1 MYVRMKFKVK
11 YTFEDRRTPWPT
23 RLRET
28 SPQENRRCWRC
39 HTRIIRFASFAPLG
53 SSRHRAC
60 ICTHAVDISGREK
73 TFAHLWMTSPSKI
86 RPLLAAAPPSKTF
99 ATCNSW
105 KSGGAGVK
113 TTPMPACGGA
123 ESFSVTPPC
132 VPWTVLTKSLPV
144 GAAPAPRTSGEV
156 EVRGAADSGGVGTG
170 VAPESVLSPRTSLT
184 SGCEV
189 KDSAAGSPP
198 TGEPKGEAIL

>member
-1 MYVRMKFKVK
+1 MADTASRDEPAREPSMLEVPRTHYQIREIRSNGITLTSRMH
-11 YTFEDRRTPWPT
+11 
-23 RLRET
+23 LH
-28 SPQENRRCWRC
+28 S
-39 HTRIIRFASFAPLG
+39 
-53 SSRHRAC
+53 
-60 ICTHAVDISGREK
+60 SGREK
-73 TFAHLWMTSPSKI
+73 KFAHLCMTSPSKI

-113 TTPMPACGGA
+113 TTPMPACAPDCVVGA
-123 ESFSVTPPC
+123 GSFSVTAPC
-132 VPWTVLTKSLPV
+132 VPWTVFTKSLLV
-144 GAAPAPRTSGEV
+144 GAAPAPRRSGEV

-170 VAPESVLSPRTSLT
+170 VAPESALSPRTSLT